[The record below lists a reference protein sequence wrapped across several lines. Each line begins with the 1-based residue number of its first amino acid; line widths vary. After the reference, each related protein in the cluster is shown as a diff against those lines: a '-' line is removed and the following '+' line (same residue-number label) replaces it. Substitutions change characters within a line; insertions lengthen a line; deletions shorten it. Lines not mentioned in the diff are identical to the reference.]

1 MDFRIGSKQLG
12 LGSPFL
18 KEAPR
23 EPSLRLKAKT
33 ALDPGQLEIRGVI
46 EDAKPPENPSLEE
59 AKAPNTVYGL
69 SLTKTVVSLA
79 QEAASAIA
87 DIRDQQVAYADEARS
102 ISDPERQDALNTEI
116 GNLQTEITRIASQ
129 TVINGKNV
137 FQNNALSI
145 QKYPPEL
152 LNEVINVPDASTIA
166 TDPGVSVINQTNAA
180 GAYTILSSAAQAA
193 HDAADKVQDIE
204 DKLSEVSVDTKPPD
218 KLDSVEDAQKLAS
231 KIVDDIYS
239 RISKH
244 NPVSDILI
252 NNLDPN
258 RVQSLLS

>member
-1 MDFRIGSKQLG
+1 MDFRIGSKNLG
-12 LGSPFL
+12 LGSPYL

-33 ALDPGQLEIRGVI
+33 ALDPGQLEIRGTF
-46 EDAKPPENPSLEE
+46 EDAKPPENPSLEV
-59 AKAPNTVYGL
+59 AKASNTVYGL

-87 DIRDQQVAYADEARS
+87 DIRDQQVAYAYEAKS

-137 FQNNALSI
+137 FQNNELSI

-152 LNEVINVPDASTIA
+152 LNEVINVPDVSTIA
-166 TDPGVSVINQTNAA
+166 TDPGVYVVNQTNATS
-180 GAYTILSSAAQAA
+180 AYTTLSNVAQAA
-193 HDAADKVQDIE
+193 HDAAD
-204 DKLSEVSVDTKPPD
+204 S
-218 KLDSVEDAQKLAS
+218 
-231 KIVDDIYS
+231 
-239 RISKH
+239 IS
-244 NPVSDILI
+244 
-252 NNLDPN
+252 
-258 RVQSLLS
+258 